1 MDEADGAQEHLAGRG
16 CGTPP
21 WASAAH
27 RCGGAFA
34 GTSLE
39 AVSAELGAGSWAL
52 ASLCLHS
59 LPLLQGGVNLSLD
72 LFTCGM
78 GSGTSHCEVPTT
90 SLVKR
95 RLCLWELLGRIL
107 IGRMCRKHM
116 MSVPL

>member
-1 MDEADGAQEHLAGRG
+1 MEEADGAREHLAGQG

-21 WASAAH
+21 WASAV
-27 RCGGAFA
+27 RRRGGGASA

-39 AVSAELGAGSWAL
+39 AECRAGTWAL

-59 LPLLQGGVNLSLD
+59 LPLLQGGVSPSLG

-78 GSGTSHCEVPTT
+78 GNVTSHCEVPTA
-90 SLVKR
+90 SLVEHR
-95 RLCLWELLGRIL
+95 PCLWELLGRIL

-116 MSVPL
+116 MSVSL